1 MFRMMRRAPWIV
13 LGAVGAYYLDGANGA
28 ARRRS
33 AASKVQ
39 EWASSLGG
47 QWQTAGPLGRGSE
60 PRTDPP
66 LAPSVSADRVRS
78 RAAEPLAEEQ
88 AAGVGEPASPAMA
101 QQILEESEERVT
113 DRAGT
118 AGERRRSEDTVEPEA
133 MAGGR

>member
-47 QWQTAGPLGRGSE
+47 Q
-60 PRTDPP
+60 
-66 LAPSVSADRVRS
+66 
-78 RAAEPLAEEQ
+78 
-88 AAGVGEPASPAMA
+88 
-101 QQILEESEERVT
+101 
-113 DRAGT
+113 
-118 AGERRRSEDTVEPEA
+118 
-133 MAGGR
+133 